1 MKTKQKT
8 SLKFD
13 SKQDIRD
20 AILGMLEKEKVT
32 KDEIF
37 ESIQSDYDIATSE
50 LRAIVK
56 EIRTEFLTKLNVLQ
70 SGIVRL

>member
-1 MKTKQKT
+1 MKTKQQT
-8 SLKFD
+8 SLKID
-13 SKQDIRD
+13 STQDIRD
-20 AILGMLEKEKVT
+20 AILGMLEKDKVT

>member
-1 MKTKQKT
+1 MKTKQQT
-8 SLKFD
+8 SLKLD

-20 AILGMLEKEKVT
+20 AILGMLEKDKVT